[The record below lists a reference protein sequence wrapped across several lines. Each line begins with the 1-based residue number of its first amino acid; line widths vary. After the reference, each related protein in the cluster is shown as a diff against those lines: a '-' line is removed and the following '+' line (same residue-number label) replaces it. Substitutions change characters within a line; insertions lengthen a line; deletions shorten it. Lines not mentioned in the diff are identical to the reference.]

1 MKISVTIQLPTA
13 WWEVFNQLNKQAEED
28 AVCHLQLD
36 MEKFLKQKMKMKV
49 TNDTELPYHRQGLR
63 HTASVSG
70 KNKESICLFATRRVH
85 WCHHCHLT
93 LVSVRYCW
101 DSSLHE
107 DWLFWRATN
116 TQDVSLR
123 MTWTGRTGVQWCCSF
138 NDWQL
143 SGRHYA
149 DSWSC
154 TRS

>member
-28 AVCHLQLD
+28 AVYHLQLD

-70 KNKESICLFATRRVH
+70 KNKKSPFVSLQLGESTDVTIAAGFCSLLLGQQFAWRLAV
-85 WCHHCHLT
+85 L
-93 LVSVRYCW
+93 
-101 DSSLHE
+101 
-107 DWLFWRATN
+107 WRATN

-138 NDWQL
+138 NDWQP